1 MKKIWVKKNASVLL
15 LSFLSVAISL
25 SFLRESPGR
34 SISLAV
40 LISTLPLFYLLTE
53 NLSLSFLLF
62 LLLALPFNITYQLPV
77 SFEKS
82 LVEGI
87 SVNYLIPT
95 LSILDFGIGIF
106 LIILIMK
113 RRKDLKKVWKDYKYP
128 LTFLILFLLFHN
140 IVLRNPLVLLSSL
153 RIFSYSLTLPI
164 LFNQWEREK
173 EQINYKYISI
183 ILLLSVTI
191 QGLLGLSQ
199 FHRGSS
205 MGLNFLGESQGV
217 AGLVG
222 SSFVSLGGEVFLRA
236 SGTFPHPN
244 ILAGFFL
251 LALYFA
257 YDIAKKTEKK
267 ERLIAYLT
275 MVFSTIFV
283 LFTFSRITIFLF
295 FLSICVF
302 LLSRIYLKRKHM
314 SFTLPLLFERFL
326 NIFSLEDS
334 SWIDR
339 INLAKASFV
348 VIKNNWILGVGSGNF
363 VKGMEGFSPV
373 TSRSMPLLQ
382 PVHNIFL
389 LLFSEIGILGVFSL
403 GYFLFEILKKNYKRV
418 TLFGVLIFF
427 SVFVIGMFDHYFV
440 SLPQGEVMFLL
451 FLFLGVISS

>member
-40 LISTLPLFYLLTE
+40 LISTLLLFYLLTE

-106 LIILIMK
+106 LTILIMK

-140 IVLRNPLVLLSSL
+140 IVLRNPAVLLSSL
-153 RIFSYSLTLPI
+153 RIFTYSLTLPI
-164 LFNQWEREK
+164 LLNQWKREK
-173 EQINYKYISI
+173 EKINYKYISI

-199 FHRGSS
+199 FLRGSS

-295 FLSICVF
+295 FVSICVF

-334 SWIDR
+334 SWVDR

-373 TSRSMPLLQ
+373 TSRSLPLLQ

-440 SLPQGEVMFLL
+440 SLAQGEVMFLL
-451 FLFLGVISS
+451 FLFLGVMSN